1 MILERTIKT
10 KLTQLLNSFPVV
22 TLTGC
27 RQCGKSTL
35 LKNLLPDYTYI
46 SLEDL
51 DIRQIA
57 KEDPRHFISLYPQKV
72 ILDEIQQ
79 APELLSYL
87 QTHIDSINE
96 SGMYVL
102 TGSQNFLLMQS
113 ISQTLAGRTALLT
126 LAPFSV
132 EELRNAELLPDT
144 TNEMLFNG
152 SFPRIYDKHIEASD
166 FFPSYI
172 KTYIERDVRMLRNI
186 TDYSAFTRFL
196 KLCAGRCS
204 QILNVTTLAE
214 DAGITRKT
222 AEAWLSVLET
232 SYIIYMLKPY
242 YKNFGKRIIKNPKL
256 YFYDTGLVCSL
267 LGLTN
272 SQQIETFYM
281 RGALFENFAVSE
293 LVKKRIFQ
301 GKSDELYFWRD
312 SNGVEIDVIEED
324 AMELKAYEIKASETM
339 NTAFFSNIKKVKE
352 IAGIKSENTAVIYS
366 GKSLKATKEKG
377 AYICWKEL

>member
-1 MILERTIKT
+1 
-10 KLTQLLNSFPVV
+10 
-22 TLTGC
+22 
-27 RQCGKSTL
+27 
-35 LKNLLPDYTYI
+35 
-46 SLEDL
+46 
-51 DIRQIA
+51 
-57 KEDPRHFISLYPQKV
+57 
-72 ILDEIQQ
+72 
-79 APELLSYL
+79 
-87 QTHIDSINE
+87 
-96 SGMYVL
+96 
-102 TGSQNFLLMQS
+102 
-113 ISQTLAGRTALLT
+113 
-126 LAPFSV
+126 
-132 EELRNAELLPDT
+132 
-144 TNEMLFNG
+144 
-152 SFPRIYDKHIEASD
+152 
-166 FFPSYI
+166 
-172 KTYIERDVRMLRNI
+172 MLRNI

-204 QILNVTTLAE
+204 QILNVTTLSE

-272 SQQIETFYM
+272 PQQIENFYM

-324 AMELKAYEIKASETM
+324 EMEVKAYEIKASETM
-339 NTAFFSNIKKVKE
+339 NTAFFSNIRKVKE
-352 IAGIKSENTAVIYS
+352 IAGIKNENTAVIYS
-366 GKSLKATKEKG
+366 GKSLKATKENG

>member
-22 TLTGC
+22 TVTGC

-57 KEDPRHFISLYPQKV
+57 KEDPRHFLSLYPQKV

-79 APELLSYL
+79 VPELLSYL

-144 TNEMLFNG
+144 TNEMLFTG
-152 SFPRIYDKHIEASD
+152 SFPRIYDKHMEPSD
-166 FFPSYI
+166 FYPSYI

-204 QILNVTTLAE
+204 QILNITALSE

-272 SQQIETFYM
+272 PQQIETFYM

-324 AMELKAYEIKASETM
+324 EMELKAYEIKASETM
-339 NTAFFSNIKKVKE
+339 NTAFFSNIST
-352 IAGIKSENTAVIYS
+352 AGLVVSREHSVPSVVSTR
-366 GKSLKATKEKG
+366 
-377 AYICWKEL
+377 